1 MSKEIISVILAA
13 GESKAMKS
21 DIPRAV
27 FPVLGKPM
35 ASYAVKAASEAGAK
49 KNVMVVGF
57 GADKVREAFG
67 ESVCYADQPETVGT
81 SDAVAHARGYFE
93 QTDAY
98 VLVLPG
104 DAPLIDA
111 QTLQGAIKYHEEF
124 KNEATIITAIV
135 NNPAGYG
142 RIIPQQRG
150 RRCVDCGRK
159 ARKPKRAGNQ

>member
-35 ASYAVKAASEAGAK
+35 ASYAVKAAAEAGAK

-67 ESVCYADQPETVGT
+67 EAVCYADQPETIGT
-81 SDAVAHARGYFE
+81 SDAVAHARGYLSRRTRMCSFCR
-93 QTDAY
+93 
-98 VLVLPG
+98 
-104 DAPLIDA
+104 
-111 QTLQGAIKYHEEF
+111 
-124 KNEATIITAIV
+124 AT
-135 NNPAGYG
+135 
-142 RIIPQQRG
+142 
-150 RRCVDCGRK
+150 RR
-159 ARKPKRAGNQ
+159 